1 MDQYLAQQ
9 FIEDF
14 DIAQLGFDFPP
25 IVKQESETRAE
36 ATCSMAA
43 QPAPPV
49 PTSPAGTC
57 ASISSS
63 NPSSPGTEFST
74 PASPDVIVKEELPSP
89 DCDNSQRTIL
99 DDLTWLKLSAARALC
114 PEAGAM
120 SAERVLEELMKS
132 VVKEEAFSPLSDSN
146 SSVSVPRRC
155 ADDLDESD
163 IEIDMEDSFL
173 DTYDYDS
180 SSPLPSECG
189 TIDTPPD
196 TPTSP
201 TSPSSV
207 TNPGT
212 KRSKRGF
219 SRSHS
224 INLTDLD
231 LVTLPVRELN
241 RRLQGHPKEEVLKL
255 KQKRRTLKNRG
266 YAQNCRSKRMIQK
279 HELESTNKTLQQQIA
294 MLKRQLTATTRE
306 RDFYK
311 QRCEML
317 RSGVAQAVKA
327 GGGSRLCNLP
337 ALDLLKMKMKDAA
350 ASP

>member
-1 MDQYLAQQ
+1 MDQFLAQQ
-9 FIEDF
+9 YIEDF

-25 IVKQESETRAE
+25 MVKQESETRAE

-43 QPAPPV
+43 QPAAV

-57 ASISSS
+57 ASTSSS
-63 NPSSPGTEFST
+63 NPSTPGPETGT
-74 PASPDVIVKEELPSP
+74 PPSPDVVVKEEVPSP
-89 DCDNSQRTIL
+89 DCDNAQRTIL

-132 VVKEEAFSPLSDSN
+132 VVKDEAFSPLSDSN
-146 SSVSVPRRC
+146 SSVSVPRRS
-155 ADDLDESD
+155 ADDLGESD
-163 IEIDMEDSFL
+163 IEIDMEESFL
-173 DTYDYDS
+173 NGSDS
-180 SSPLPSECG
+180 VSPPSECG

-201 TSPSSV
+201 SSPSSV
-207 TNPGT
+207 TSPT
-212 KRSKRGF
+212 KRSKTRGF
-219 SRSHS
+219 SRSQSS
-224 INLTDLD
+224 INISDLD

-241 RRLQGHPKEEVLKL
+241 RRLQGYPKEEVLRL

-279 HELESTNKTLQQQIA
+279 HELETTNKTLQQQIA
-294 MLKRQLTATTRE
+294 MLKRQLTAMTRE

-327 GGGSRLCNLP
+327 GGGSQLCNIP
-337 ALDLLKMKMKDAA
+337 ASLNLLNDKNG
-350 ASP
+350 SP